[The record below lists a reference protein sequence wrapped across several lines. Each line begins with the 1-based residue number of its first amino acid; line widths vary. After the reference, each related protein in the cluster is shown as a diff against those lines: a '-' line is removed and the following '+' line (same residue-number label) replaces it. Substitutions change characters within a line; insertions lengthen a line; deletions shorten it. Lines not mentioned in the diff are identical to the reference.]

1 MSTLLALF
9 RRLLFR
15 RRATTD
21 KASDESGKSQKSRTK
36 SLVLPASNNSI
47 REKNRIQVKRGSQ
60 VVIRNR
66 SQSVTVE
73 RKHVSRSTDK
83 QHSPSTRRQ
92 SHFTIHKPGS
102 TMTTSLAPTLS
113 SNYRMRSVSAS
124 KPTIIYIHS

>member
-21 KASDESGKSQKSRTK
+21 KASDESGKSQKTRTK
-36 SLVLPASNNSI
+36 SLIIPASNNSI

-83 QHSPSTRRQ
+83 QQSPSTRRQ
-92 SHFTIHKPGS
+92 SHFTIHKSGNNLP
-102 TMTTSLAPTLS
+102 TSLAPTLTS
-113 SNYRMRSVSAS
+113 SYRSRAASAS

>member
-21 KASDESGKSQKSRTK
+21 KASDESGKSQKTRTK
-36 SLVLPASNNSI
+36 SLIIPASNNSI
-47 REKNRIQVKRGSQ
+47 REKNRQNPSETWFT
-60 VVIRNR
+60 
-66 SQSVTVE
+66 SME

-83 QHSPSTRRQ
+83 QQSPSTRRQ
-92 SHFTIHKPGS
+92 SHFTIHKSGNNLP
-102 TMTTSLAPTLS
+102 TSLAPTLTS
-113 SNYRMRSVSAS
+113 SYRSRAASAS